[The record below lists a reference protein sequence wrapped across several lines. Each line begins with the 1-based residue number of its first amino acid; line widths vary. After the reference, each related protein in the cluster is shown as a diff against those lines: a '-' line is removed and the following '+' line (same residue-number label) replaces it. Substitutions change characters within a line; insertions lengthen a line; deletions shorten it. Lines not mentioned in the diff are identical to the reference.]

1 MDLGI
6 AGRKAVVLASS
17 QGLGL
22 AVAEAIAAEGADVM
36 LVGRS
41 GDVLAEAAKTITAR
55 GAGRAVAQVGDL
67 TDPGFANTVIDAA
80 EAAFGHVDI
89 LVNNSGGPPPGP
101 VHAADPAVMARQFET
116 IVVRFAEVTAR
127 VLPGMRERGWGRIL
141 TLASSGTIQP
151 IPNLGLSNAV
161 RGSLVGWSK
170 TLSTEVAGDGV
181 TVNMLL
187 PGRIHTSRIDQ
198 LDAAAA
204 KRTGKELEDIRTAS
218 RAAIPAGRYGRPEEF
233 GAVAAFLV
241 SDLASYVTGSQIRC
255 DGGAVRSV

>member
-1 MDLGI
+1 MDLGLK
-6 AGRKAVVLASS
+6 GRKAVVLASS

-22 AVAEAIAAEGADVM
+22 AIAQAIAAEGADVM

-41 GDVLAEAAKTITAR
+41 ADRLEAAAAAITAG
-55 GAGRAVAQVGDL
+55 GAGRAVAQVADL
-67 TDPGFANTVIDAA
+67 TDPGFAGTVA
-80 EAAFGHVDI
+80 EAAGTAFGQVDI

-101 VHAADPAVMARQFET
+101 VHAADPAEMARQFET

-127 VLPGMRERGWGRIL
+127 VLPGMRARGWGRIL
-141 TLASSGTIQP
+141 TVASSGTIQP

-170 TLSTEVAGDGV
+170 TLSSEVAADGV
-181 TVNMLL
+181 TVNLLL
-187 PGRIHTSRIDQ
+187 PGRIHTDRVDQ

-204 KRTGKELEDIRTAS
+204 ERTGKDIEAIRAGA

-241 SDLASYVTGSQIRC
+241 SDRASYVTGSQVRC
-255 DGGAVRSV
+255 DGGSIRSV

>member
-1 MDLGI
+1 MDLGLTGKS
-6 AGRKAVVLASS
+6 ALVLASS

-22 AVAEAIAAEGADVM
+22 GIAEAIAAEGASVM

-41 GDVLAEAAKTITAR
+41 ADKLSAAAEAITGR

-67 TDPGFANTVIDAA
+67 AEPAFVEMVAGAA
-80 EAAFGHVDI
+80 EAAFGQVDI
-89 LVNNSGGPPPGP
+89 LVNNSGGPPAGP
-101 VHAADPAVMARQFET
+101 IAEADPAELARQFEM
-116 IVVRFAEVTAR
+116 IVVRFASMAQR
-127 VLPGMRERGWGRIL
+127 LLPGMRARGWGRIL
-141 TLASSGTIQP
+141 TVASSGTIQP

-170 TLSTEVAGDGV
+170 TLATEVAADGV

-187 PGRIHTSRIDQ
+187 PGRIHTDRVDQ
-198 LDAAAA
+198 LDAGAA
-204 KRTGKELEDIRTAS
+204 KRTGKDIDAVRAAA
-218 RAAIPAGRYGRPEEF
+218 RAAIPAGRYGTPAEF

-241 SDLASYVTGSQIRC
+241 SDKASYVTGSQVRC